1 MMAGE
6 GDPLT
11 DGDIQRWCAELRR
24 WSAEEFTAR
33 HQGLFLLVGQPSS
46 ASERVDFETCDAH
59 NYLAKLTRASRSDHD
74 ELRVLRIE
82 KSSRNPYTDRI
93 SLGRAR
99 NCDVVIRHPSV
110 SKLHAH
116 IRVEAGERYTIADV
130 GSHNG
135 TRVDDRPLVP
145 HKPEPFM
152 TGSVISFGTV
162 VTQVL
167 NGERLRRELLR
178 LVGPL
183 SVLSGR

>member
-1 MMAGE
+1 MAGG
-6 GDPLT
+6 GDPLA

-24 WSAEEFTAR
+24 WSAEEFTVR
-33 HQGLFLLVGQPSS
+33 HRGLFLLVGQLSFPS
-46 ASERVDFETCDAH
+46 EKVDFETCDAH
-59 NYLAKLTRASRSDHD
+59 NYLARLTRTSRSDQD
-74 ELRVLRIE
+74 ELRVLPIE

-99 NCDVVIRHPSV
+99 NCDIVIRHPSV

-116 IRVEAGERYTIADV
+116 IRVEGDGGYTIADV

-135 TRVDDRPLVP
+135 TRVDDRVLVP
-145 HKPEPFM
+145 HTPEPL
-152 TGSVISFGTV
+152 TIGSVISFGTV

-183 SVLSGR
+183 SALNGR